1 MQIYDHKRE
10 TWALYHGLRLRQS
23 HSREGCRSPL
33 QRKGKIKISLTGD
46 SWISYGFP
54 RAIVT
59 SFKDADLQDILIQSR
74 VLANGFAEQTISFND
89 NRSVRKCKLVDEA
102 LNRMLIMDM
111 EKMCH
116 LPKMFTECYR

>member
-1 MQIYDHKRE
+1 MQISDHKRE
-10 TWALYHGLRLRQS
+10 TWALYHGLRLRPS

-33 QRKGKIKISLTGD
+33 QRKGKIKISRTGD

-54 RAIVT
+54 KAIAT

-74 VLANGFAEQTISFND
+74 VLANGFVERAITFND
-89 NRSVRKCKLVDEA
+89 NRSVPKCKLMYEA

-111 EKMCH
+111 EKMRH
-116 LPKMFTECYR
+116 LPKMFTVCYR

>member
-10 TWALYHGLRLRQS
+10 TWALYHGLRLRPS

>member
-10 TWALYHGLRLRQS
+10 TWALYHGLRLRPS

-116 LPKMFTECYR
+116 LPKMFTEC

>member
-1 MQIYDHKRE
+1 MQISDHKRE
-10 TWALYHGLRLRQS
+10 TWALYHGLRLRPS